1 MIRSSKIGTKA
12 ISVNRSERKELFE
25 KIDIYPV
32 FGELEVLAAV
42 IAGGARIVQLR
53 AKKYS
58 DRDFFNQAKKFRK
71 ITAEHGV
78 LLIIND
84 RIDVAL
90 ATEADGVHLG
100 QTDLPVETARRLAPE
115 LLIGVSTH
123 DLAEALAAEKAGA
136 DYINIGP
143 IFSTQTKEAKPI
155 GVEAIR
161 QIAPKINIPFTVMGG
176 IKLENV
182 DSVLAV
188 GARRVAVVTALTLA
202 KDIAKST
209 REFVL
214 KISGRGN

>member
-1 MIRSSKIGTKA
+1 M
-12 ISVNRSERKELFE
+12 NRSERKELFE